1 MTSSFAN
8 QISNRNFLSPAG
20 FKFSIAKTP
29 KVDFFCTTARI
40 PEITMETVV
49 ESYYLKNLDVPGEKV
64 AYGDLTLNFLVDE
77 NMENYMAIHNWITQL
92 GYAETTGDFKDLVA
106 ETGGGRDMSKQFSD
120 ASLHIL
126 NSNFRTQSILKF
138 KDVFPY
144 SLTSLDFDSTVTDVQ
159 YFTAQVSFKYTIYNI
174 VGADGRT
181 AL

>member
-1 MTSSFAN
+1 MTSSYAN
-8 QISNRNFLSPAG
+8 QIQNRNFLSPAG

-29 KVDFFCTTARI
+29 KVDFFCTTAKI
-40 PEITMETVV
+40 PEITMETVI
-49 ESYYLKNLDVPGEKV
+49 EPFYLKNLDVPGEEI

-92 GYAETTGDFKDLVA
+92 GYSETTEDFKDLV
-106 ETGGGRDMSKQFSD
+106 TTDDGTRDMMNQYSD
-120 ASLHIL
+120 AALHIL

-144 SLTSLDFDSTVTDVQ
+144 SLTSLDFDSTVTDIQ
-159 YFTAQVSFKYTIYNI
+159 YFTAQASFKYTIYNI

-181 AL
+181 EL

>member
-1 MTSSFAN
+1 
-8 QISNRNFLSPAG
+8 
-20 FKFSIAKTP
+20 
-29 KVDFFCTTARI
+29 
-40 PEITMETVV
+40 
-49 ESYYLKNLDVPGEKV
+49 
-64 AYGDLTLNFLVDE
+64 
-77 NMENYMAIHNWITQL
+77 
-92 GYAETTGDFKDLVA
+92 
-106 ETGGGRDMSKQFSD
+106 MSKQFSD